1 MNLEP
6 ISAKINKCETD
17 FVIVTRGRKYGRER
31 QQIVIGEC
39 KTTRVIDQEDIDNL
53 AKVRD
58 ALKHE
63 ELDVYIVFSKLAP
76 YIDEEI
82 RLCQSLQPEHE
93 RRVIMLTDQELKP
106 YDMYEWTP
114 KKAGISEYA
123 FDLDDMAQNTHIMY
137 FQDKAHGLSRES
149 PSP

>member
-1 MNLEP
+1 MDTALHRFHSLYYATSMNLEP

-82 RLCQSLQPEHE
+82 RLC
-93 RRVIMLTDQELKP
+93 RILT
-106 YDMYEWTP
+106 T
-114 KKAGISEYA
+114 
-123 FDLDDMAQNTHIMY
+123 
-137 FQDKAHGLSRES
+137 
-149 PSP
+149 